1 MAVFIIVNMFA
12 NSYKIQTKFYK
23 NLFKF
28 TVSKHSQFVRTL
40 AFSTV
45 KVKFFINTI
54 VYK

>member
-1 MAVFIIVNMFA
+1 MALFVIVDMFA

-23 NLFKF
+23 NLLKF
-28 TVSKHSQFVRTL
+28 AVSKHSQFVRAL